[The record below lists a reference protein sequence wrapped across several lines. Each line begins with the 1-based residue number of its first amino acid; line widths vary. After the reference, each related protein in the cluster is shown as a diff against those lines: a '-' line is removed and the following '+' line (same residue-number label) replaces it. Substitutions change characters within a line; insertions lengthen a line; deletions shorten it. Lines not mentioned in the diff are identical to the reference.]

1 MNEFTLKTVTSVRPV
16 SLSHPFL
23 SSPPFFLVCN
33 SKDEEIHLV
42 KRPIVLREQP
52 ILPDYTRACVLMTLL
67 VLSVLAYQ

>member
-1 MNEFTLKTVTSVRPV
+1 M
-16 SLSHPFL
+16 
-23 SSPPFFLVCN
+23 
-33 SKDEEIHLV
+33 